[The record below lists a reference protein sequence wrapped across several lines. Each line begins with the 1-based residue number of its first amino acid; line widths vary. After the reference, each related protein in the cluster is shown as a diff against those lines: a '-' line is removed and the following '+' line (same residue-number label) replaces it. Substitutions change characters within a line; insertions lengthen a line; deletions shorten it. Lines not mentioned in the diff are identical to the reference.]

1 MILTMIDYDDDD
13 DCERKC
19 RFGSLDGGR
28 VEGNKRKKLGIS
40 TPKLAKDVE
49 ARRVEIDYDRKRRS
63 NRIKSNKCVSSQAF
77 FSFCA

>member
-28 VEGNKRKKLGIS
+28 VEGNKRRKLRIS
-40 TPKLAKDVE
+40 TPKPAKDVE
-49 ARRVEIDYDRKRRS
+49 TRRTENDCDR
-63 NRIKSNKCVSSQAF
+63 
-77 FSFCA
+77 